1 MARFWYDPSNNLVR
15 VEEGFFVVGV
25 FPTAPGT
32 VEATLE
38 DSLIILRLSG
48 APFGSVS
55 LRTAQDRDGNQLGQT
70 IQEAFTAL
78 QAILNGP
85 DTRPLYV
92 SDSSPP
98 ATGSMLFIGE
108 DGTAQAAPS
117 SIVEDNIVF
126 PSGTQFQQDALDIG
140 NIARLCSVGSFIN
153 IKNRATGERFE
164 IVDYQSN
171 RANASTPASRLS
183 YQATESTYTDI
194 FTVTTADQV
203 PVNERS
209 FDWNANFTGR
219 VWGLRFNFTSAVTNL
234 RIRLI
239 DTTDENNEQTV
250 WTYPDNMAFLT
261 GEGGSDHAA
270 GVTEID
276 LGDSPLYAPITRSQR
291 FELLADSGTI
301 TIDETSGNPEFGIL
315 RQVAERITLADA
327 NDDLALFEA
336 EANRALEVRPA
347 VLPVSDGP
355 TPRPTYLGS
364 TETPAELVVNADNTN
379 VITFLDMSEEFFDWT
394 PTNDL
399 RGFDVRFRRP
409 NSVITNLR
417 GRIENPDGEAI
428 AYFPSA
434 EVWFS
439 GEGGT
444 TLTAGVGDFTV
455 ATEHPFV
462 VAANTTYRVRVRA
475 NGGQLRW
482 QGPVGSDG
490 QRNLY
495 FATLAHTL
503 ETIELARL
511 SDIPTERLTELSIAP
526 DPVGGRDALF
536 IDRPAESEILEVQ
549 PDFSTIFSLVNNS
562 NFRYDYTPTETER
575 VIHVRFRIS
584 RNASGGDSVNIAT
597 RIVDDETGET
607 IVESPDNGFANM
619 LGNTF
624 ENLFVHNAADF
635 SNVPIRQT
643 LGGIDAILRAGRTY
657 RIEFQIDNATNG
669 QFMHCLAGFG
679 DHGLARPFL
688 ELEAEFEADS
698 EKLALE
704 EDIEPFARVAD
715 NARVSSSKLL
725 RYNRFLGTIA
735 QPNTVFADFDTFPGA
750 LENELVQAA
759 GNPGTVDGRALD
771 GNYFYRAIRDTIGSS
786 PDDWERVEVPES
798 GGVTDLSAVEDFA
811 LEANPDTPV
820 PNDKI
825 TPNYNET
832 TGDTTLTVDNWP
844 GYRNGVL
851 RTSGSMLILHADIAE
866 DGDRLCVHKV
876 GSNTLTISSDDGNVT
891 VNGEAMYE
899 ITAEGKYDLIVRGQD
914 WEVMVPQPVSVD
926 IPRSTQLLAS
936 MAATGQSSVTFDLP
950 DGFRSFTIIGEGLNG
965 PQGQSIDLQFGNN
978 GTFVA
983 GSAYQF
989 YRESVF
995 NNSTTPSNN
1004 TSFGA
1009 IRIVNFEGGSL
1020 ETEIR
1025 ILGTK
1030 TTNSRSAAIVTS
1042 IAHLTPSNL
1051 MIPTLCRGII
1061 SNNTAYSQARL
1072 SMSSGSYSAGNFYLY
1087 GDPA

>member
-15 VEEGFFVVGV
+15 VEEGFFIIGV
-25 FPTAPGT
+25 FPAAPGT

-38 DSLIILRLSG
+38 DSLILLTLNG
-48 APFGSVS
+48 VHFGGVS
-55 LRTAQDRDGNQLGQT
+55 LETAQDRDGNQLGQT

-164 IVDYQSN
+164 IVDYQSD

-183 YQATESTYTDI
+183 YQATESAYTDI
-194 FTVTTADQV
+194 FTVATADQV
-203 PVNERS
+203 PINERS

-219 VWGLRFNFTSAVTNL
+219 VWGLRFNFASAVTNL

-239 DTTDENNEQTV
+239 DTTDEDNEQTV

-364 TETPAELVVNADNTN
+364 TETPAELVVNAGNTN
-379 VITFLDMSEEFFDWT
+379 VITFLDASEEFFDWT
-394 PTNDL
+394 PTDDL

-434 EVWFS
+434 EAWFS

-444 TLTAGVGDFTV
+444 TLTAGVGNFTV
-455 ATEHPFV
+455 AMQHPFV

-475 NGGQLRW
+475 DGGQLRW

-511 SDIPTERLTELSIAP
+511 D
-526 DPVGGRDALF
+526 DVG
-536 IDRPAESEILEVQ
+536 
-549 PDFSTIFSLVNNS
+549 
-562 NFRYDYTPTETER
+562 
-575 VIHVRFRIS
+575 
-584 RNASGGDSVNIAT
+584 
-597 RIVDDETGET
+597 
-607 IVESPDNGFANM
+607 M
-619 LGNTF
+619 
-624 ENLFVHNAADF
+624 
-635 SNVPIRQT
+635 
-643 LGGIDAILRAGRTY
+643 
-657 RIEFQIDNATNG
+657 
-669 QFMHCLAGFG
+669 
-679 DHGLARPFL
+679 
-688 ELEAEFEADS
+688 
-698 EKLALE
+698 
-704 EDIEPFARVAD
+704 
-715 NARVSSSKLL
+715 
-725 RYNRFLGTIA
+725 
-735 QPNTVFADFDTFPGA
+735 
-750 LENELVQAA
+750 
-759 GNPGTVDGRALD
+759 
-771 GNYFYRAIRDTIGSS
+771 
-786 PDDWERVEVPES
+786 
-798 GGVTDLSAVEDFA
+798 GVTDLSAVEDFA

-825 TPNYNET
+825 IPNYNET

-899 ITAEGKYDLIVRGQD
+899 IAAEGKYDLIVRGQD

-978 GTFVA
+978 GTFVT

-995 NNSTTPSNN
+995 NTSTTPSNN

-1009 IRIVNFEGGSL
+1009 IRIVNFEGGAL
-1020 ETEIR
+1020 ETEIK

-1072 SMSSGSYSAGNFYLY
+1072 SMSSGNYSAGNFYLY